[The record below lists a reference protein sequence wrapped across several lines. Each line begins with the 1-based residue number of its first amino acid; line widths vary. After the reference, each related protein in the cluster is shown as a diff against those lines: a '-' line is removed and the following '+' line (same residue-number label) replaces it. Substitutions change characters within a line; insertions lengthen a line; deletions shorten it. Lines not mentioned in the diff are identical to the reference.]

1 MILERLELSHFR
13 NYETLSL
20 DVAPG
25 LNLLVGEN
33 AQGKTSL
40 LEALYLLGTSRSFR
54 ASQESEL
61 LHWGAGAGRVHARLR
76 RDDGVPRELEIRW
89 SRGERGSLTR
99 EVLRNRLPVRR
110 LSDFLSEVPLA
121 LFVPGDLALVQ
132 GGPQG
137 RRRYLDL
144 LLCKLYPAYL
154 GALARLQQILRQRN
168 ELLRRRPVPTGRDL
182 EPWDRQLAA
191 AATAVAARRAAAV
204 VDLGREADACFRHLS
219 DLPGELALSY
229 RPSGPLG
236 EDEFLAEL
244 ESRRRD
250 EVLRGTSLLGPHRDD
265 LELRLEG
272 RSLRRFGSQGQQRS
286 AALALRLA
294 EARFLGSVSGEG
306 ALVLLDDCFSELDP
320 GRRGRLL
327 EILGEWRQVF
337 VTTTGLSE
345 APPAGA
351 STLEIA
357 AGRVA
362 PHLE

>member
-1 MILERLELSHFR
+1 MILERLELSRFR
-13 NYETLSL
+13 NYEALAL
-20 DVAPG
+20 EVQPG

-40 LEALYLLGTSRSFR
+40 LEAVYLLGTSRSFR
-54 ASQESEL
+54 AAQDAEL
-61 LHWGAGAGRVHARLR
+61 VSWGGDSSRVHARLR
-76 RDDGVPRELEIRW
+76 RDDGVPRELDIRW
-89 SRGERGSLTR
+89 SRADRGRLSR

-110 LSDFLSEVPLA
+110 LSDFLGEVPLA

-132 GGPQG
+132 GGPEG

-154 GALARLQQILRQRN
+154 GALARMQQVLRQRN
-168 ELLRRRPVPTGRDL
+168 ELLRRKPPPSPSDM

-191 AATAVAARRAAAV
+191 TAVVVSARREAAATE
-204 VDLGREADACFRHLS
+204 LGREADAFFRHLS
-219 DLPGELALSY
+219 DAPAELSMAY
-229 RPSGPLG
+229 RASGPAS

-244 ESRRRD
+244 GARRR
-250 EVLRGTSLLGPHRDD
+250 EELARGTSLLGPHRDD
-265 LELRLEG
+265 LDLRLDG

-294 EARFLGSVSGEG
+294 EGRFLGAVSGEG

-327 EILGEWRQVF
+327 ELLREWRQVF
-337 VTTTGLSE
+337 VTTTCLPE
-345 APPAGA
+345 TPPAG
-351 STLEIA
+351 SSILEVV
-357 AGRVA
+357 AGRVR
-362 PHLE
+362 PI

>member
-1 MILERLELSHFR
+1 MILERLELSCFR
-13 NYETLSL
+13 NYEALSL
-20 DVAPG
+20 EFAPG

-40 LEALYLLGTSRSFR
+40 LEAAYLLGTSRSFR
-54 ASQESEL
+54 ASQDAEL
-61 LHWGAGAGRVHARLR
+61 VRWGADSSRVRASLR
-76 RDDGVPRELEIRW
+76 RDDGAPRELDIRW

-110 LSDFLSEVPLA
+110 LSDFLGEVPLA

-132 GGPQG
+132 GGPQE

-154 GALARLQQILRQRN
+154 GALARMQQVLRQRN
-168 ELLRRRPVPTGRDL
+168 ELLRRRPGPSGEDL

-191 AATAVAARRAAAV
+191 TGAVVAARRAEAV
-204 VDLGREADACFRHLS
+204 GELEREADACFRHLS
-219 DLPGELALSY
+219 DSSDRLSLAY
-229 RPSGPLG
+229 RPSAPAG
-236 EDEFLAEL
+236 EEEFLQEIGA
-244 ESRRRD
+244 RRRE
-250 EVLRGTSLLGPHRDD
+250 EVARGTSLLGPHRDD

-320 GRRGRLL
+320 GRRARLL

-337 VTTTGLSE
+337 VTTTSLPE
-345 APPAGA
+345 APPPGA
-351 STLEIA
+351 STLEVV
-357 AGRVA
+357 AGRVR
-362 PHLE
+362 PI